1 MKIITRA
8 VAANL
13 HARDADTD
21 TEVRTI
27 TGLAVPYNTP
37 TTITPGLVEQIAP
50 GAVDM
55 ASSPSLFYRHGEP
68 IGVITAMRETAEGL
82 EIDARISDTTLGR
95 DAATLAKDQAI
106 RSLSIGFFERDFT
119 DTALD
124 DGTVLRTHTSI
135 DLREVSLV
143 PIPAYDDAQI
153 INVRHHT
160 EKETTMTT
168 STIDPATLDQFA
180 QRFEAAQS
188 ETRTGIDD
196 LSRRMSLIE
205 ANTTPT
211 TDAGLVETRS
221 AGALIKAALAG
232 DTSARDALAPYV
244 GREAFTGTTTAAD
257 ARYTTPTFV
266 RDLTRL
272 IDNANPLMRLFATAD
287 LPAEGNTLEYAR
299 LKSNTLTVS
308 KQTKEG
314 DALPTG
320 TIATEVAT
328 TTIDT
333 YGGGTVLSIQTIE
346 RSRANIL
353 DLSLRG
359 LAIEAGKQLAAD
371 FAAFFEKTVKAQS
384 ATTITATKA
393 ADALDWK
400 ALLHLMLDAADA
412 YEDLA
417 MTCDGLIVTRATF
430 EAIAGMTDDNKRP
443 ILQVASND
451 STNSV
456 GTVSASG
463 KYATLDGLKI
473 ITNRH
478 LTSSGMGEGVVGAF
492 YNAEAI
498 RVYTSG
504 LASLQDTGVLD
515 LTGTYSVYQYAAFAD
530 EIPSALVP
538 VKMGA

>member
-13 HARDADTD
+13 RARDADTD
-21 TEVRTI
+21 PDTVRTI

-37 TTITPGLVEQIAP
+37 TTITPGFVEQIAP

-55 ASSPSLFYRHGEP
+55 ASTPALFYRHGEP

-95 DAATLAKDQAI
+95 DASTLAKDQAI
-106 RSLSIGFFERDFT
+106 RSLSIGFFEREHT

-153 INVRHHT
+153 INVRHST
-160 EKETTMTT
+160 EKENPMPKASTDFTT
-168 STIDPATLDQFA
+168 ALDA
-180 QRFEAAQS
+180 LAAQ
-188 ETRTGIDD
+188 TRAASDD
-196 LSRRMSLIE
+196 LARRLSLIE

-272 IDNANPLMRLFATAD
+272 IDNANPLMRLFATGA
-287 LPAEGNTLEYAR
+287 LPTEGNTLEYAR
-299 LKSNTLTVS
+299 LKSNTFTVS
-308 KQTKEG
+308 KQAKEG

-328 TTIDT
+328 ATIDT

-359 LAIEAGKQLAAD
+359 LAIEAGKHLATA
-371 FAAFFEKTVKAQS
+371 FATFFEKTVKAQA
-384 ATTITATKA
+384 ATTITTTKA

-478 LTSSGMGEGVVGAF
+478 LTSSGMGEGIVGAF

-538 VKMGA
+538 LKMGA

>member
-1 MKIITRA
+1 MTSLTIRSIPSALTC
-8 VAANL
+8 
-13 HARDADTD
+13 RDADSAD
-21 TEVRTI
+21 GRTI
-27 TGLAVPYNTP
+27 TGLAVPFDTP
-37 TTITPGLVEQIAP
+37 TTIVPGFAEQIAR
-50 GAVDM
+50 GAIDLTSEP
-55 ASSPSLFYRHGEP
+55 ALFYRHGEP
-68 IGVITAMRETAEGL
+68 IGVITAMRETDQGL
-82 EIDARISDTTLGR
+82 EIDARISDTSLGR
-95 DAATLAKDQAI
+95 DAATLAADKAI
-106 RSLSIGFFERDFT
+106 RSLSIGFYEREYEDAT
-119 DTALD
+119 LD
-124 DGTVLRTHTSI
+124 DGTVLRTQTSI

-143 PIPAYDDAQI
+143 PAPAYPDAQI
-153 INVRHHT
+153 TNVRHT
-160 EKETTMTT
+160 TIEKETPMTD
-168 STIDPATLDQFA
+168 STAKLTEALDA
-180 QRFEAAQS
+180 LAAQTRADS
-188 ETRTGIDD
+188 ED
-196 LSRRMSLIE
+196 LARRLALIE

-211 TDAGLVETRS
+211 PGHGAAETRS
-221 AGALIKAALAG
+221 AGTLIKAAIGG
-232 DTSARDALAPYV
+232 DTSAREALAPYV
-244 GREAFTGTTTAAD
+244 GRAAFSGTTTAAD

-272 IDNANPLMRLFATAD
+272 IDNANPLMRLFATDA

-299 LKSNTLTVS
+299 LKSNTLKVG
-308 KQTKEG
+308 KQAKEG

-320 TIATEVAT
+320 GISTEVAT

-359 LAIEAGKQLAAD
+359 LAIEAGKQLAGD

-384 ATTITATKA
+384 SATITATKA

-400 ALLHLMLDAADA
+400 ALLHLMLDASDA

-417 MTCDGLIVTRATF
+417 MTCDGLIVNRATF
-430 EAIAGMTDDNKRP
+430 EAIAGMTGTDNRP

-451 STNSV
+451 ATNAI

-463 KYATLDGLKI
+463 KYASLDGLKI

-478 LTSSGMGEGVVGAF
+478 LTIDGMGEGVVGAF
-492 YNAEAI
+492 YNSEAI
-498 RVYTSG
+498 RVYKSG

-538 VKMGA
+538 LKMGA